1 VLKLEPGLVVIPGSK
16 KKIPLPADRW
26 IDAEIVVHSP
36 GNTWDVTLR
45 ADDKILHEEKGLPP
59 APDGARVTKVNFIG
73 WDMEAGKPTK
83 LEVRRLEAEETGS
96 RPPASAKISHGN

>member
-1 VLKLEPGLVVIPGSK
+1 VVIPGSK

-45 ADDKILHEEKGLPP
+45 ADDKILLEEKGLPP

-73 WDMEAGKPTK
+73 WDMEPGKPTK
-83 LEVRRLEAEETGS
+83 LEVRSMEVEETGS
-96 RPPASAKISHGN
+96 HPPASAKLSHGN